1 MEDAGHA
8 MLGNATSVIIDF
20 AAIVTTKKSD
30 RSSIVPNVSITVMVG
45 RVIRT
50 AIDALANET

>member
-1 MEDAGHA
+1 
-8 MLGNATSVIIDF
+8 MLGNATIVMIEF
-20 AAIVTTKKSD
+20 AGIATTKKSD

-45 RVIRT
+45 RVTRT